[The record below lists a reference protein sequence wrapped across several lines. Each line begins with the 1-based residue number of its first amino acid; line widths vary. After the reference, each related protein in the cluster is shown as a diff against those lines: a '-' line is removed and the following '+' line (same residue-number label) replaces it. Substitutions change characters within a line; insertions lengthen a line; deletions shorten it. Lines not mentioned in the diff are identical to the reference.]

1 MEESQAIYDVLRTR
15 IVGTMCLLV
24 PQDLQGLGGTSTPSF
39 LFCQLAFQLTQQFLR
54 ISPLISL
61 GMFQFYIQK
70 WDEEISKTKGVA
82 SCGGRSSIWREHL
95 EKQPPPTQVCVRELG
110 GQQCQDRARPG
121 VPCLPRNGPGR
132 KVRPVIIKLLL
143 TREQMLPCTFQSCVL
158 RIRESTQGPRF
169 LGDACALQL
178 ALWRTQQG
186 CPAGIISPAQPGLD
200 PGCLQGF

>member
-15 IVGTMCLLV
+15 IVGTVCLLV

-39 LFCQLAFQLTQQFLR
+39 PFCQLAFQLTQQFLR

-95 EKQPPPTQVCVRELG
+95 EKQPPLPSMCQRAGWSAMPRQGKARSSMSSQKWAWQE
-110 GQQCQDRARPG
+110 GQTCHHQTASDQRTHAT
-121 VPCLPRNGPGR
+121 LH
-132 KVRPVIIKLLL
+132 
-143 TREQMLPCTFQSCVL
+143 FSVL
-158 RIRESTQGPRF
+158 RPENSGEHPRPEVP
-169 LGDACALQL
+169 
-178 ALWRTQQG
+178 R
-186 CPAGIISPAQPGLD
+186 
-200 PGCLQGF
+200 